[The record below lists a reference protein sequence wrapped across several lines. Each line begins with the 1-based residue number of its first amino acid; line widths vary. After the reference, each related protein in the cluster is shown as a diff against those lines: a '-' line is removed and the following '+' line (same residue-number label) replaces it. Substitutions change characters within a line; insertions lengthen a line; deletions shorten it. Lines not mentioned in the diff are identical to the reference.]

1 MRFIA
6 ALCTTS
12 HAIGEPAEIIA
23 KDLVTIFEES
33 SRTHILLK
41 TVIDTEVT
49 RTGRLCEGVEGVCV
63 CASLFTLSTLL
74 VRPANLFRDNTM
86 NSQIISAYCKNI
98 GSDYLKEVLKGLI
111 KCTSIHSA
119 DTLEVNHTTT
129 TPPHNHPLTLI
140 LFHHIDR
147 SSANQLCNNN
157 TRAERGKTRYR
168 CRNVS
173 LSHHSPILISL
184 SCVSLF
190 LFSIYIV
197 CMGG

>member
-1 MRFIA
+1 MWAYVYVRVV
-6 ALCTTS
+6 
-12 HAIGEPAEIIA
+12 
-23 KDLVTIFEES
+23 D
-33 SRTHILLK
+33 
-41 TVIDTEVT
+41 
-49 RTGRLCEGVEGVCV
+49 
-63 CASLFTLSTLL
+63 LSTLL

-86 NSQIISAYCKNI
+86 TSQIISAYCKNI

-119 DTLEVNHTTT
+119 DTLEVPTAQHT
-129 TPPHNHPLTLI
+129 TPPHPPTLI
-140 LFHHIDR
+140 LFKYIDR

-173 LSHHSPILISL
+173 LSHHSPILIPL

-190 LFSIYIV
+190 FSICFV
-197 CMGG
+197 VACSMTRNFWGGGRERERERERDREERGVNSKGQDH

>member
-1 MRFIA
+1 MRA
-6 ALCTTS
+6 MWAYVYVRVV
-12 HAIGEPAEIIA
+12 
-23 KDLVTIFEES
+23 D
-33 SRTHILLK
+33 
-41 TVIDTEVT
+41 
-49 RTGRLCEGVEGVCV
+49 
-63 CASLFTLSTLL
+63 LSTLL

-86 NSQIISAYCKNI
+86 TSQIISAYCKNI

-119 DTLEVNHTTT
+119 DTLEVPTAQHT
-129 TPPHNHPLTLI
+129 TPPHPPTLI
-140 LFHHIDR
+140 LFKYIDR